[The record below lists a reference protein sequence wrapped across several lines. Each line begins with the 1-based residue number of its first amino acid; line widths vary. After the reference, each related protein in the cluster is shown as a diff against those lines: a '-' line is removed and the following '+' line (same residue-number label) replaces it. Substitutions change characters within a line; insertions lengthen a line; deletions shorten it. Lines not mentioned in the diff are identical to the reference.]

1 LPKLYCIYISNLTD
15 PNANVENELKLWV
28 NIYNKKYVLFVES
41 EIHSS
46 LTLHTKNEDGYYTS
60 RNSFH
65 QRQVVKTTHLPFH
78 LYGALVQ
85 TQRGISHLQK
95 HGNVVQLI
103 ETLTYAKCKNEEE
116 CLQLKSALWAI
127 GHVTTNAD
135 GIEFLNNGVSRI
147 FEKII
152 QLATFCDV
160 YSIRSTAFHVICLMS
175 TTVAGANIL
184 HNVTIYF

>member
-1 LPKLYCIYISNLTD
+1 M
-15 PNANVENELKLWV
+15 NV
-28 NIYNKKYVLFVES
+28 YNKKYVLFVES

-127 GHVTTNAD
+127 GHVATNAD
-135 GIEFLNNGVSRI
+135 GIEFLNNGVSRV

-152 QLATFCDV
+152 RLATFCDV

-175 TTVAGANIL
+175 TTVSGANIL
-184 HNVTIYF
+184 HNVSCFFNFRLCLYL